1 MFDEETGKVMVDR
14 VGLPVVR
21 PGLTPCECSVGCP
34 KGHWRDNPDLIA
46 GEEAVVRLWQSGHLT
61 DAERAD
67 TFLSGAIAAL
77 SEQQARIDKR
87 SQDELI
93 LALVTMRK

>member
-1 MFDEETGKVMVDR
+1 MFDESDGKVMVDK
-14 VGLPVVR
+14 VGLPIIR
-21 PGLTPCECSVGCP
+21 PGLTPCECSVGCA
-34 KGHWRDNPDLIA
+34 KGHWRNNPDLTA

-67 TFLSGAIAAL
+67 AFLSGAIAAL
-77 SEQQARIDKR
+77 TEQQARIDKR